1 MELAKKEDN
10 IQVPQD
16 LRFVKTH
23 ECHLECASN
32 ESFHGTQM
40 FI

>member
-10 IQVPQD
+10 IQD

-23 ECHLECASN
+23 EYHLECASN
-32 ESFHGTQM
+32 ESFHETQM